1 MVHFWG
7 SYLEEPL
14 GKQQAVPFCKWA
26 LGNLPESL
34 SVSPRIV
41 VGSMAVGVNVCEVRS
56 LGSNGL
62 SECERAFGASVH
74 GFGFKVLVR
83 LRVHA
88 TVSHP

>member
-1 MVHFWG
+1 
-7 SYLEEPL
+7 
-14 GKQQAVPFCKWA
+14 
-26 LGNLPESL
+26 
-34 SVSPRIV
+34 
-41 VGSMAVGVNVCEVRS
+41 MAVGVNVCEVRS